1 MGCADDKLATDASLL
16 LLQSSETFPDDVRW
30 EFRSSRRYSRVR
42 LDPTVGISAGL
53 APKQRSNLHNFKKR
67 VNPLENTVWAEVSVS
82 VVWLPE
88 LPGTHDPKISQIAIN
103 EHASWGTWQRQYTI
117 KLNSNW
123 ISFWCYAYCSGWYLA
138 MGELWK
144 EINSRVDESDM
155 YHAK

>member
-16 LLQSSETFPDDVRW
+16 LLQSLETFPDDVRW

-82 VVWLPE
+82 VV
-88 LPGTHDPKISQIAIN
+88 
-103 EHASWGTWQRQYTI
+103 
-117 KLNSNW
+117 
-123 ISFWCYAYCSGWYLA
+123 
-138 MGELWK
+138 
-144 EINSRVDESDM
+144 
-155 YHAK
+155 